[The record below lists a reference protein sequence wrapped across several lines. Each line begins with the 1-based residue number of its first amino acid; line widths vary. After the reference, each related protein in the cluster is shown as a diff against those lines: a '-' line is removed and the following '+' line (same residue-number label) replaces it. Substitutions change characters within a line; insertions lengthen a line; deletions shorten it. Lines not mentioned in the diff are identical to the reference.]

1 MLLFHPHLSAT
12 TIVSSFALAVV
23 ALLSTGCN
31 RARPPA
37 NRPPAP
43 VRVAAVREEPVA
55 IETILSGTIVP
66 VDISEVASAVAGKVD
81 AFPLEEGALVHK
93 GEPLAQ
99 LRTVQLKFEIAA
111 AEATMGEKQAHHELL
126 EKGFRQE
133 EKDQA
138 EARMLGAEADDK
150 YMQDKLARTRDLY
163 RQGTVSDDELG
174 QTISLAVKAA
184 QQYAAA
190 RADHALK
197 QAGSRAEEIAEAKA
211 AYESQQQ
218 EVLRLQ
224 DRLTKYTIV
233 APFDGILVKQHTDVG
248 QWVEI
253 GGRVATLSGFERV
266 DVVVNVEESFV
277 SMLSVGQSVD
287 VWIDSLGE
295 EKIIGQI
302 KYIVSRSDW
311 QGGSRS
317 FPVKIRLENRLV
329 NGVPRLK
336 EGMLARVL
344 LRGKEKTRL
353 MAHKDAIVRSSG
365 RPMVYVVGEDN
376 KVRKVQIT
384 EGISR
389 GQFIEVIG
397 KLKAGDRLVT
407 EGAERLRTFQE
418 VSILQK

>member
-1 MLLFHPHLSAT
+1 MLRFHPNSSAA
-12 TIVSSFALAVV
+12 IMSSFVLVV
-23 ALLSTGCN
+23 SLLSTGCSN
-31 RARPPA
+31 DQPPGDRPPS
-37 NRPPAP
+37 P
-43 VRVAAVREEPVA
+43 VRVAPVRKEPVA

-81 AFPLEEGALVHK
+81 AFPFEEGALVPK

-99 LRTVQLKFEIAA
+99 LRTVQLKFQIAA
-111 AEATMGEKQAHHELL
+111 AEATMREKKAHHELL
-126 EKGFRQE
+126 EAGFRRE

-138 EARMLGAEADDK
+138 KARMLAAEADDK
-150 YMQDKLARTRDLY
+150 YMQAKLARTRDLH
-163 RQGTVSDDELG
+163 RKGSVSDDELG
-174 QTISLAVKAA
+174 QTISLAIVAA

-190 RADHALK
+190 KADHTLK
-197 QAGSRAEEIAEAKA
+197 QAGHRAEEIAEAKA
-211 AYESQQQ
+211 AFESQQQ
-218 EVLRLQ
+218 EVLRLH

-248 QWVEI
+248 QWVEV
-253 GGRVATLSGFERV
+253 GGSVATLTGHTQV
-266 DVVVNVEESFV
+266 DVVVHVEESFV
-277 SMLSVGQSVD
+277 SMLRVGQSVD

-329 NGVPRLK
+329 EGVPRLK

-344 LRGKEKTRL
+344 LRGQKKNRL
-353 MAHKDAIVRSSG
+353 LAHKDAIVRSSG
-365 RPMVYVVGEDN
+365 TPMVYVVGEDN

-384 EGISR
+384 EGISS

-397 KLKAGDRLVT
+397 KLEAGDRLVT
-407 EGAERLRTFQE
+407 EGAERLRPFQE
-418 VSILQK
+418 VSILP

>member
-1 MLLFHPHLSAT
+1 M
-12 TIVSSFALAVV
+12 SSFVLVG
-23 ALLSTGCN
+23 ALLSTGCSN
-31 RARPPA
+31 DQPPGGRPPS
-37 NRPPAP
+37 P
-43 VRVAAVREEPVA
+43 VRVAAVREESVA

-66 VDISEVASAVAGKVD
+66 VDISDVASAVAGKVD
-81 AFPLEEGALVHK
+81 AYPFEEGALVQK
-93 GEPLAQ
+93 GDALAQ
-99 LRTVQLKFEIAA
+99 LRTVQLKLQIAA
-111 AEATMGEKQAHHELL
+111 AEATMREKQAHHELL

-224 DRLTKYTIV
+224 DRLAKYTIV
-233 APFDGILVKQHTDVG
+233 APFKGILVKQHTDVG

-302 KYIVSRSDW
+302 KYIVPRSDW

-329 NGVPRLK
+329 EGVPRLK
-336 EGMLARVL
+336 EGMLARVR

-365 RPMVYVVGEDN
+365 TPMVYVVGEDN

-407 EGAERLRTFQE
+407 EGAERLRPFQE
-418 VSILQK
+418 VSILPESAATR